1 MNDRAALELALAANP
16 DDFATHAAY
25 ADLLTEQGDP
35 RGDYIRLQLALED
48 RHQPVERL
56 RAMEQEAFE
65 LRQRHE
71 AEWLGPLYTHVNPGA
86 GFSRP
91 GVNINVLEANVQVTY
106 RRGWLCEVRVRNL
119 SSEVENALVECPIGR
134 LGSELSIEGGMLV
147 TRRLLEAFPN
157 LTRLSC
163 DIPQGQPQTVT
174 VAASLSW
181 FHPVTDRGPL
191 QLDDVP
197 LMDLLLPF
205 SPLPNLRYLT
215 FRTQA
220 CGDVGVQRLIV
231 AGLLDQLRGLDLCNC
246 LITDDGAQA
255 LAAHPAVPKLEYL
268 HLDGNLISPIG
279 IDALAAVGVVI
290 SQRQRL
296 GPTPGGDD
304 VEVADGEI
312 EF

>member
-25 ADLLTEQGDP
+25 ADLLAEQGDP

-65 LRQRHE
+65 LSQRHQ
-71 AEWLGPLYTHVNPGA
+71 AEWLGPLAAHANIVAWGNPTGTRVTVQ
-86 GFSRP
+86 RP
-91 GVNINVLEANVQVTY
+91 NVEFTM
-106 RRGWLCEVRVRNL
+106 RRGWLNEVRIRNL
-119 SSEVENALVECPIGR
+119 SSEVQDALVECPISR
-134 LGSELSIEGGMLV
+134 LV
-147 TRRLLEAFPN
+147 TDLTIQGGSVVTPRILRALTN

-163 DIPQGQPQTVT
+163 ENALDEPAVT
-174 VAASLSW
+174 ATTGAW
-181 FHPVTDRGPL
+181 FHPVTDRESSL
-191 QLDDVP
+191 LDHVLP
-197 LMDLLLPF
+197 ASLLPR
-205 SPLPNLRYLT
+205 LRYLT
-215 FRTQA
+215 LRTQA
-220 CGDVGVQRLIV
+220 CGDDGVRRLIV
-231 AGLLDQLRGLDLCNC
+231 GGLLDQLRGLDLCQC
-246 LITDDGAQA
+246 AITDDGAQS
-255 LAAHPAVPKLEYL
+255 LAEHPAVAKFEYL
-268 HLDGNLISPIG
+268 HLDGNHISPIG

>member
-48 RHQPVERL
+48 RNQPLEHL

-65 LRQRHE
+65 LRQRHQ
-71 AEWLGPLYTHVNPGA
+71 AEWLGPLGGHADIVAWGNSLGTQV
-86 GFSRP
+86 SVQRP
-91 GVNINVLEANVQVTY
+91 NVEFTM
-106 RRGWLCEVRVRNL
+106 RRGWLNEVRVRNL
-119 SSEVENALVECPIGR
+119 SSEVQDALVECPIAR
-134 LGSELSIEGGMLV
+134 LITELTIQGGSLV
-147 TRRLLEAFPN
+147 TPRILRALTN

-163 DIPQGQPQTVT
+163 ENALDAPTVT
-174 VAASLSW
+174 TTTGAW
-181 FHPVTDRGPL
+181 FHPVAERESSLLDR
-191 QLDDVP
+191 
-197 LMDLLLPF
+197 LLPV
-205 SPLPNLRYLT
+205 SLLPRLRYLT
-215 FRTQA
+215 LRTQA
-220 CGDVGVQRLIV
+220 CGDDGVNRLIV
-231 AGLLDQLRGLDLCNC
+231 GGLIDQLRGLDLCDC
-246 LITDDGAQA
+246 AITDDGAQA

-268 HLDGNLISPIG
+268 HLDGNHISPIG